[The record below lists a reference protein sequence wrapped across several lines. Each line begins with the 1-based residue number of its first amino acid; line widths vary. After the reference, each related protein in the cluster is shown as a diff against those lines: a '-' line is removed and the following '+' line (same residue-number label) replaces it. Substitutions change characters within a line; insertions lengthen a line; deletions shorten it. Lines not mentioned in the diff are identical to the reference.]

1 MNIALWIVAG
11 LLALAFLGAGTMKVS
26 RSKEQLTASGMGWT
40 EDFSTGMVKT
50 IGSLELLGALGLI
63 LPAVTGILPVL
74 VPIAALGLTA
84 TMIGAVVVHLRRPGC
99 RAARPG
105 RLRRHRTLPGAVR
118 RLSGTQGRF
127 FSCRMERREPSPR
140 PNSGTKRT
148 VPPYHFLARPPGC
161 WLEA

>member
-84 TMIGAVVVHLRRPGC
+84 TMIGAVVVHLRRPEAFPP
-99 RAARPG
+99 AAV
-105 RLRRHRTLPGAVR
+105 LLVLAAFVAI
-118 RLSGTQGRF
+118 GRF
-127 FSCRMERREPSPR
+127 L
-140 PNSGTKRT
+140 
-148 VPPYHFLARPPGC
+148 VPFGG
-161 WLEA
+161 